1 MVNPY
6 KELFGAPGTLAF
18 SIAGLIARIPISMAG
33 IGIITMLSQLRGSYW
48 IAGAV
53 AATFTFSMAIL
64 APQISRLV
72 DRFGQGRVLPY
83 VTASSVIS
91 MFILLLCTH
100 FQAPDW
106 TLFVFAALSGGIP
119 SMPAMIR
126 ARWTEIYRG
135 DPRLHTAFSFE
146 TVLDELCFIIGPP
159 VSVGLSVVV
168 APEAG
173 PLVAAI
179 LLAIG
184 ITIFVLQKQTEPPVY
199 PYCVEN
205 KSIIFKMPSI
215 QILILSLIALGTI
228 VGTIDVIS
236 VAFAEQH
243 GKTAAA
249 SIVLSVYAIGSCLSG
264 LAFGAIKI
272 NIALPRMF
280 MFTSLATMLTTI
292 PLLLAHDVLTLAA
305 MVFVSGLFFA
315 PTMIVAMSLVE
326 NMVPSRNLTEG
337 LTWMVTGLGIGIACG
352 ASVTGWVIDKMGIQS
367 GFFVTLVAGIIIFL
381 AAASGYRLMQRNMI
395 RLSTLDTP

>member
-1 MVNPY
+1 MANPY
-6 KELFGAPGTLAF
+6 KVLFSTPGTFAF
-18 SIAGLIARIPISMAG
+18 SIAGFIARMPISMAG

-64 APQISRLV
+64 APQISRMV
-72 DRFGQGRVLPY
+72 DRFGQSRVLPY
-83 VTASSVIS
+83 VTAFSVIS

-106 TLFVFAALSGGIP
+106 TLFVFAALAGGMP

-135 DPRLHTAFSFE
+135 EQRLHTAFSFE
-146 TVLDELCFIIGPP
+146 TVLDEICFIIGPP
-159 VSVGLSVVV
+159 IAVGLSVAV

-179 LLAIG
+179 LLAVG
-184 ITIFVLQKQTEPPVY
+184 VTIFVLQKQTEPPVY
-199 PYCVEN
+199 PHLAEN
-205 KSIIFKMPSI
+205 KSTVLKIPSI

-236 VAFAEQH
+236 VAFAEQQ
-243 GKTAAA
+243 GKTVAA
-249 SIVLSVYAIGSCLSG
+249 SIVLSVYAIGSCIAG
-264 LAFGAIKI
+264 LVYGAIKI
-272 NIALPRMF
+272 TIPLPRMF
-280 MFTSLATMLTTI
+280 MITALATMLTTI
-292 PLLLAHDVLTLAA
+292 PLLLAYDVLTLAA

-326 NMVPSRNLTEG
+326 NIVPFRNLTEG
-337 LTWMVTGLGIGIACG
+337 LTWMVTGLGIGVAFG
-352 ASVTGWVIDKMGIQS
+352 ASVAGWVIDEMGVQS
-367 GFFVTLVAGIIIFL
+367 GFLVTLIAGVIVFL
-381 AAASGYRLMQRNMI
+381 AATWGYRLMRRNI
-395 RLSTLDTP
+395 TQYSN

>member
-1 MVNPY
+1 MANPY
-6 KELFGAPGTLAF
+6 KELFSTPGALAF
-18 SIAGLIARIPISMAG
+18 SMAGLIARMPISMTG

-72 DRFGQGRVLPY
+72 DRFGQGLILPY
-83 VTASSVIS
+83 VTAFSVIS
-91 MFILLLCTH
+91 MLILLLCTH

-106 TLFVFAALSGGIP
+106 TLFVFAILSGGMP

-159 VSVGLSVVV
+159 ISVGLSVVV

-184 ITIFVLQKQTEPPVY
+184 VTAFVLQKRTEPPVY
-199 PYCVEN
+199 PHLTESTGSVL
-205 KSIIFKMPSI
+205 KMPSV

-236 VAFAEQH
+236 VAFAERQ
-243 GKTAAA
+243 GQAAAA
-249 SIVLSVYAIGSCLSG
+249 SFVLSAYAIGSCFAG
-264 LAFGAIKI
+264 LVFGAVKI
-272 NIALPRMF
+272 NIPLPRMF
-280 MFTSLATMLTTI
+280 MFAALATMLTTV
-292 PLLLAHDVLTLAA
+292 PLLLVYNVLTLA
-305 MVFVSGLFFA
+305 MVVFVSGLFFA
-315 PTMIVAMSLVE
+315 PTMIIAMGLVE
-326 NMVPSRNLTEG
+326 NIVPSRNLTEG
-337 LTWMVTGLGIGIACG
+337 LTWMVTGLGIGVALG
-352 ASVTGWVIDKMGIQS
+352 ASLAGWVVDEMGIQA
-367 GFFVTLVAGIIIFL
+367 GFIVTLIAGIIVLL
-381 AAASGYRLMQRNMI
+381 AAFCGYRLIQRNI
-395 RLSTLDTP
+395 AQLAN

>member
-1 MVNPY
+1 MANPY
-6 KELFGAPGTLAF
+6 KELFSMPGALAF
-18 SIAGLIARIPISMAG
+18 SVAGLIARMPISMTG

-48 IAGAV
+48 IAGTV

-64 APQISRLV
+64 APQISRMV
-72 DRFGQGRVLPY
+72 DRFGQSFVLPY
-83 VTASSVIS
+83 VTALSVIS

-106 TLFVFAALSGGIP
+106 TLFVFAALSGGMP

-184 ITIFVLQKQTEPPVY
+184 VTAFVLQKRTEPPVY
-199 PYCVEN
+199 PHLTEN
-205 KSIIFKMPSI
+205 TGSVLKMPSV

-236 VAFAEQH
+236 VAFAERQ
-243 GKTAAA
+243 GQAAAA
-249 SIVLSVYAIGSCLSG
+249 SFVLSAYAIGSCLAG
-264 LAFGAIKI
+264 LVFGAVKI
-272 NIALPRMF
+272 NIPLPRMF
-280 MFTSLATMLTTI
+280 MFAALATMLTTV
-292 PLLLAHDVLTLAA
+292 PLLLVYDVLTLAA
-305 MVFVSGLFFA
+305 VVFVSGLFFA
-315 PTMIVAMSLVE
+315 PTMIIAMGLVE
-326 NMVPSRNLTEG
+326 SIVPSRNLTEG
-337 LTWMVTGLGIGIACG
+337 LTWMVTGLGIGVALG
-352 ASVTGWVIDKMGIQS
+352 ASLSGWVVDEMGIQA
-367 GFFVTLVAGIIIFL
+367 GFIVTLSAGIIVLL
-381 AAASGYRLMQRNMI
+381 AASCGYRLIQRHI
-395 RLSTLDTP
+395 SQLTT